1 MRFHFVLVL
10 CVVISLHATYGQNTL
25 RAYILDSE
33 TKAPLSGATASVK
46 GTAKGAIAD
55 ENGLVILTGMPVG
68 HVRIE
73 FRYIGYQP
81 QTKAFDLPLAFA
93 APVEILLRPEEGELE
108 EIIITSTR
116 SSRTILDL
124 PTRVESIAGEEL
136 EEKSNMK
143 TGDIRMLLSESTGIH
158 TQQTSATSANASI
171 RIQGLDGRYT
181 QILKDGF
188 PLYSGAASGLGL
200 LQIPPLDLQQ
210 VEVIKGSASTLYGG
224 GAIAGLVNLVSKT
237 PGEER
242 ELGFHLNGISSNA
255 FDLNGFFSKKYE
267 KTGTTIFASH
277 NRSREYDPAGTGF
290 SAIPRFS
297 RYVLNPNLFLYFSD
311 NTRMNVGINTVIE
324 NRLGGDIQYI
334 RGEPGTAGRYFEEN
348 KTQRYSARMSFDHS
362 FSETSSLNIRNSIS
376 HFNRRITIPGY
387 KFDGTQQ
394 ATFSEISYTGVRVGS
409 EWVAGVNLWTDNF
422 SEKPID
428 AFQLRDYRQITIG
441 AFIQNALEISP
452 LLSLESGIRTDYIV
466 DYGLVFLPRISAL
479 FRIAENFSSRI
490 GGGFGYKPP
499 TIFTEESERIQ
510 YRDVLPVDSEINQ
523 LERSYGA
530 NIDFNYRATIAGKFI
545 FSLNQL
551 FFYTYL
557 DSPLLLE
564 IQETGFY
571 RFINSPGYMDSRG
584 TETNIKLGLGD
595 FKMFLGYTYTDARLR
610 HDGITSDNPLTPGH
624 RINSVLMY
632 EVEEKWK
639 AGLEA
644 YYFGKQVL
652 SDGRTG
658 KQYTIFGFMVE
669 RLWEK
674 FSIYINFE
682 NFLDVRQ
689 TRFDTIYTGTPE
701 NPVFRDIYAPL
712 DGFLVNGGIK
722 IRL

>member
-1 MRFHFVLVL
+1 MKFNIALVLV
-10 CVVISLHATYGQNTL
+10 VAISLHAASGQNTF

-33 TKAPLSGATASVK
+33 TKIPLGGATASVK

-55 ENGLVILTGMPVG
+55 ENGLVILPDMPAG

-73 FRYIGYQP
+73 FRYIGYQV
-81 QTKAFDLPLAFA
+81 QTRAFDLTQTVTTPA
-93 APVEILLRPEEGELE
+93 EILMRPEEGELE

-116 SSRTILDL
+116 SSRTIMDI

-143 TGDIRMLLSESTGIH
+143 TGDIRMLLSESTGIQ
-158 TQQTSATSANASI
+158 TQQTSAISANASI

-224 GAIAGLVNLVSKT
+224 GAIAGLVNLISKT

-242 ELGFHLNGISSNA
+242 ELSFHLNGISSNA
-255 FDLNGFFSKKYE
+255 FDLNGFYSQKFG
-267 KTGTTIFASH
+267 KTGTTVFASH

-297 RYVLNPNLFLYFSD
+297 RYVLNPTLFLYFND
-311 NTRMNVGINTVIE
+311 NTSMNVGINTVIE
-324 NRLGGDIQYI
+324 NRLGGDIKYI
-334 RGEPGTAGRYFEEN
+334 RGESAGAGRYFEEN
-348 KTQRYSARMSFDHS
+348 KTQRYSARMSFYHR
-362 FSETSSLNIRNSIS
+362 FNEVSSLNIKNSFS
-376 HFNRRITIPGY
+376 HFNRLITIPGY
-387 KFDGTQQ
+387 MFDGTQQ
-394 ATFSEISYTGVRVGS
+394 ATFSEISYTGAREES

-422 SEKPID
+422 SEKQID
-428 AFQLRDYRQITIG
+428 AFQPRDYSQVTIG
-441 AFIQNALEISP
+441 AFIQNVREISP
-452 LLSLESGIRTDYIV
+452 LLSLETGIRTDYVI
-466 DYGLVFLPRISAL
+466 DYGLAFLPRISL
-479 FRIAENFSSRI
+479 LVRVAENFSSRI

-510 YRDVLPVDSEINQ
+510 YRDVLPVDNEINK

-530 NIDFNYRATIAGKFI
+530 NIDFNYRTTIAGKFT

-564 IQETGFY
+564 VQEPGFY
-571 RFINSPGYMDSRG
+571 RFVNSPGYMDSRG
-584 TETNIKLGLGD
+584 TETNIKLGFGD
-595 FKMFLGYTYTDARLR
+595 FKMFLGYTYTDARLN
-610 HDGITSDNPLTPGH
+610 HEGITSANPLTPGH
-624 RINSVLMY
+624 RINSVLMF

-644 YYFGKQVL
+644 YYFGKQEL
-652 SDGRTG
+652 SDGKTG

-669 RLWEK
+669 RLWER
-674 FSIYINFE
+674 FSVYINFE